1 MAIYSGF
8 SHWKWWFSIATLNY
22 QRVRKLTS
30 TVWATQK
37 IWLSTIKSVQNLVHG
52 SPWSVFLT
60 GADRMEW
67 GKGGKGTITSAHP
80 LGDVPYLAPARFLGQ
95 SPSRARGLNAAS
107 GHHPP
112 NCVFHVT
119 DLVSKSHQSTNL
131 MTSAYCKH
139 FSSPYCLTWPWVK
152 ACQNLRY
159 HFVDDF
165 PPLQPR
171 ANAKQRNISRFRHG
185 SCSAWQGWHRSIIP
199 ANSRIPQFN
208 STLHRAELL
217 LLLAEAF
224 DAWRRNPQHHLL
236 GPRWARSRSQS
247 QHPFL
252 LRWELLRWE
261 LVWVQLLALVLAQV
275 LVELVPGLWTKL
287 WLWLWWWWWMWLW
300 LWLWMWLWLWTK
312 LWLVGAPPWHFPS
325 LHPR

>member
-1 MAIYSGF
+1 MV
-8 SHWKWWFSIATLNY
+8 L
-22 QRVRKLTS
+22 
-30 TVWATQK
+30 
-37 IWLSTIKSVQNLVHG
+37 
-52 SPWSVFLT
+52 FLT

-67 GKGGKGTITSAHP
+67 GKGGKGRITSAHP
-80 LGDVPYLAPARFLGQ
+80 LVVIPYLAPARFLGQ

-107 GHHPP
+107 GHPP

-119 DLVSKSHQSTNL
+119 DLVSKGHQSTKL
-131 MTSAYCKH
+131 MTSACCKR
-139 FSSPYCLTWPWVK
+139 FSSPYCPTWPWVK
-152 ACQNLRY
+152 HVKIY
-159 HFVDDF
+159 G
-165 PPLQPR
+165 
-171 ANAKQRNISRFRHG
+171 ISRFRHG

-217 LLLAEAF
+217 LLAEAS
-224 DAWRRNPQHHLL
+224 DAWGRNPQHHLL

-252 LRWELLRWE
+252 LHWELLRWE

-287 WLWLWWWWWMWLW
+287 WLWLWLWMWLW
-300 LWLWMWLWLWTK
+300 LWLWMWLWLWLWLWTK
-312 LWLVGAPPWHFPS
+312 LWLVGAPPWLAESHH
-325 LHPR
+325 LL